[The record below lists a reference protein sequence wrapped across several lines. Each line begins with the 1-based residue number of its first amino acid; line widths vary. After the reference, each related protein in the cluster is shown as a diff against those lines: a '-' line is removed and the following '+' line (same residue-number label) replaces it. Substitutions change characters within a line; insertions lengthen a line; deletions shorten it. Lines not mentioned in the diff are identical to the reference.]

1 MARGRPG
8 GNPDIGKKYKF
19 KRKEEEPLTKKL
31 TTRVNEKTLKE
42 LSKVAEAKNMSVAD
56 LIRQIFYEYL
66 DQQDKITA

>member
-8 GNPDIGKKYKF
+8 GNPDIGKKLKF
-19 KRKEEEPLTKKL
+19 PRKEKELLNKTL
-31 TTRVNEKTLKE
+31 TTRVNERTLNE
-42 LSKVAEAKNMSVAD
+42 LSKVAEAKNLPVAD